1 MASIYSPTRTIV
13 ADIMEDI
20 GALDIFAENGS
31 QGEERRDRMGTLV
44 INLRILADRIERI
57 RNGEATEWDIPEL
70 ASLTEWG
77 RDG

>member
-31 QGEERRDRMGTLV
+31 QGEERRNRMGTLV

-57 RNGEATEWDIPEL
+57 RNGEATEWDLPEL
-70 ASLTEWG
+70 DSLTEWG
-77 RDG
+77 RNG